1 MSDPVID
8 NMKAQKAIEEE
19 EAYARKRIQ
28 HWELRGDLK
37 KAKNANADLNAILRV
52 KTLLRT
58 ANEQLT

>member
-8 NMKAQKAIEEE
+8 GMRAQRALDEE

-28 HWELRGDLK
+28 HWEFRKDLERLT
-37 KAKNANADLNAILRV
+37 NAHMDLNAILRV
-52 KTLLRT
+52 KTLLQT